1 MVPMALSGQTIVN
14 PDFNQGPGNL
24 EGYEAFAVW
33 SKGAAGFSSPWAL
46 ADVPVVASGDGTAV
60 FSMNTQLATADPFW
74 AGATQNMSFQQ
85 NFWTPDNNAGET
97 PTVDL
102 YGQTITFTGNAQVT
116 EAYAP
121 GNTGLV
127 FIQFLDQSFNSVAFV
142 NVDVSTLD
150 ASGAFSLE
158 AVAPASGLNTI
169 QIGFRNSGIEG
180 TAGQMTISN
189 LSLTAVPEPSTY
201 ALGFGVLALGVVLLR
216 RRRK

>member
-1 MVPMALSGQTIVN
+1 MALSGQTIVN

-24 EGYEAFAVW
+24 EGYEAFASFTQGGTAINSNW
-33 SKGAAGFSSPWAL
+33 GL
-46 ADVPVVASGDGTAV
+46 ADAPVVASGDGTAV
-60 FSMNTQLATADPFW
+60 FSMNTQLATADAFW
-74 AGATQNMSFQQ
+74 AGATQAMSFQQ
-85 NFWTPDNNAGET
+85 NFWTPDNNAGVGA
-97 PTVDL
+97 TVDL
-102 YGQTITFTGNAQVT
+102 YGQTITFSGNAQVT
-116 EAYAP
+116 ETYAP

-127 FIQFLDQSFNSVAFV
+127 FIQFLDQSYNSVAFV
-142 NVDVSTLD
+142 TADVSTLD

-158 AVAPASGLNTI
+158 AVTPASGLNII